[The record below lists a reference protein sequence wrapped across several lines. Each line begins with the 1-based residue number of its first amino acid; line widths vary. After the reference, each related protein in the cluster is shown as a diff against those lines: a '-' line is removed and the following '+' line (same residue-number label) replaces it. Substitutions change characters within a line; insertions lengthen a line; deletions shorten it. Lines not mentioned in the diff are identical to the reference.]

1 MKNDPVMLGSQ
12 VDHTGRARST
22 PPLRGELKSSSL
34 FLFLSL
40 SLYFGIDA
48 PPRTFDAIM
57 LWKDFG
63 DMNFPKRMIHRD

>member
-22 PPLRGELKSSSL
+22 PPLHGELKSSSL
-34 FLFLSL
+34 FLFL